1 MNGGLEILSLS
12 VARYRLEWEVE
23 SRMRLPEYAGSALRG
38 VFGAALRRV
47 VCLTGKPECPG
58 CGSWRSCPYPLIFE
72 TPVPVSATGERMQAV
87 VPNPYMIEPP
97 PWGERIYQPGES
109 LVFHMVLVGKALAQL
124 SLIVFAWQ
132 RALARGV
139 GPDHGKARLLRVVH
153 VESQGER
160 EIFHSEGQSLL
171 AHDSCVSVPPWPG
184 PSTVTMQIITPARVQ
199 RDGSPLGPERIT
211 PRDLLVNLMRRVSQV
226 MELHGQRTMEADYAD
241 LAQQAR
247 LIDARGRL
255 TWRDWTRRSA
265 RQQQTMA
272 LGGVV
277 GTWHLTGPLELFW
290 PFLYLGQWLHVGK
303 NATFGLGHYRLIEME
318 SRS

>member
-1 MNGGLEILSLS
+1 MSGGSEILSLP
-12 VARYRLEWEVE
+12 VARYRLEWEME
-23 SRMRLPEYAGSALRG
+23 TRMRLPEYAGSALRG

-47 VCLTGKPECPG
+47 VCLTGEPECPG
-58 CGSWRSCPYPLIFE
+58 CGLWRSCPYPLMFE

-87 VPNPYMIEPP
+87 VPNPYVIEPP
-97 PWGERIYQPGES
+97 PWGERIHQPGEP

-139 GPDHGKARLLRVVH
+139 GPDHGKARLIRVVL

-160 EIFHSEGQSLL
+160 EIFNPEGLSLIE
-171 AHDSCVSVPPWPG
+171 HFPCVQVPPWPE
-184 PSTVTMQIITPARVQ
+184 PSVVTMQIITPARVQ

-226 MELHGQRTMEADYAD
+226 MELHGQRQISANYAD

-255 TWRDWTRRSA
+255 TWRDWTRRSG

-277 GTWHLTGPLELFW
+277 GAWNLTGPLEPFW

-303 NATFGLGHYRLIEME
+303 NATFGLGHYRLYWN
-318 SRS
+318 